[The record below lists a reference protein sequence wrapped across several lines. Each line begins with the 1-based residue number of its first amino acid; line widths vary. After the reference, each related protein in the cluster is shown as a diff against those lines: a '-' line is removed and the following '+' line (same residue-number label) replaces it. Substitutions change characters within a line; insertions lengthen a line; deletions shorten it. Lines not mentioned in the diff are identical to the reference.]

1 MKNKSKLI
9 ITLLFLYFSIMN
21 AFAIEDFSFESKSI
35 EIIDNNIVF
44 AKDGVKVVASD
55 GLNLSADEAKY
66 NRNTKILQLQNNI
79 TIIDQVR
86 IKIYGNNIVY
96 NKILEKITSDSKTEI
111 NIDNSHQIFSED
123 ILFRGKFYNTIK

>member
-66 NRNTKILQLQNNI
+66 NRILKFYNFKTILQLLI
-79 TIIDQVR
+79 KSRILKFTVIIL
-86 IKIYGNNIVY
+86 Y
-96 NKILEKITSDSKTEI
+96 
-111 NIDNSHQIFSED
+111 
-123 ILFRGKFYNTIK
+123 TIKF